1 MRRSSVSTVEF
12 PFDVGQVS
20 RELEKSSSERR
31 QEIADTVA
39 HIVAIGPPEREPDVP
54 NLLDMKGVLREEGD
68 ERERPGTTALMES
81 RERDERKDE
90 EMLERLRSDE

>member
-1 MRRSSVSTVEF
+1 MSTVAL
-12 PFDVGQVS
+12 PIN
-20 RELEKSSSERR
+20 REELSQEVAETSSE
-31 QEIADTVA
+31 QQKEIADSVLRQVVT
-39 HIVAIGPPEREPDVP
+39 GPQKRESDIPD
-54 NLLDMKGVLREEGD
+54 LLDLKGVLRKEGD

>member
-1 MRRSSVSTVEF
+1 MSTVTL
-12 PFDVGQVS
+12 PINRDKLS
-20 RELEKSSSERR
+20 REFAETSSE
-31 QEIADTVA
+31 QQKEIADSVLRQVVT
-39 HIVAIGPPEREPDVP
+39 GPQKREADVP
-54 NLLDMKGVLREEGD
+54 DLLDLKGVLRKEGN